1 MAGGAS
7 AVFSLKPLA
16 KWLMDNNPSD
26 SKQIAA
32 VENFMF
38 SMAGYCVATYG
49 KRIIYRIRQ

>member
-16 KWLMDNNPSD
+16 NWLAEHNKRHSD
-26 SKQIAA
+26 YAHA
-32 VENFMF
+32 VENFMY

-49 KRIIYRIRQ
+49 TSFIF